1 MGQLDGKIALITG
14 AGTGLG
20 KGIAQAFIREGA
32 KLVIASRN
40 QQRLDAVANMLR
52 SQGAANVLVIPTD
65 ITDEAQVIALFE
77 KAVQEFGRLDILV
90 NNAGIWEE
98 APIEDM
104 SLEFWQRTIDVCLTG
119 PFLCSREAMKIM
131 KRQGGGRIINIGS
144 IAALM
149 PRVTSAHYSSAKLGL
164 VALTKTLALAGR
176 DYGISA
182 SCLHPGNIA
191 TAQMDG
197 LEYEPMMAVDDLVMA
212 VVTMAALPAHVNMLE
227 TVVLPVAQPFLGR
240 G

>member
-20 KGIAQAFIREGA
+20 KGTARAFIREGA

-40 QQRLDAVANMLR
+40 QQRLDATANELR
-52 SQGAANVLVIPTD
+52 SQWAATVLVIPTD

-77 KAVQEFGRLDILV
+77 KTVQEFGRLDILV

-98 APIEDM
+98 ALIEDM

-182 SCLHPGNIA
+182 SCLHPGNMA

-197 LEYEPMMAVDDLVMA
+197 MEHEPMMAVDDLVTA
-212 VVTMAALPAHVNMLE
+212 VVTMAALPPHVNMLE

>member
-20 KGIAQAFIREGA
+20 KGTAQAFIREGA

-40 QQRLDAVANMLR
+40 QQRLDAAANMLR

-77 KAVQEFGRLDILV
+77 KTVQEFGRLDILV

-98 APIEDM
+98 ALIEDM
-104 SLEFWQRTIDVCLTG
+104 SLECWQRTIDVCLTG

-131 KRQGGGRIINIGS
+131 KRQGEGRIINIGS
-144 IAALM
+144 IAARM
-149 PRVTSAHYSSAKLGL
+149 PRVTTAHYSSAKLGL

-182 SCLHPGNIA
+182 GCLHPGNIA

-197 LEYEPMMAVDDLVMA
+197 LEHEPMMAVDDLVMA

>member
-20 KGIAQAFIREGA
+20 KGTAQAFIREGA

-40 QQRLDAVANMLR
+40 QQRLDATADELR
-52 SQGAANVLVIPTD
+52 SQGAATVLVIPTD

-77 KAVQEFGRLDILV
+77 KTVQEFGRLDILV

-98 APIEDM
+98 ALIEDM

-131 KRQGGGRIINIGS
+131 KRQGEGRIINIGS
-144 IAALM
+144 IAARM
-149 PRVTSAHYSSAKLGL
+149 PRVTTAHYSSAKLGL

-182 SCLHPGNIA
+182 GCLHPGNMA

-197 LEYEPMMAVDDLVMA
+197 LEHEPMMAVDDLVMA
-212 VVTMAALPAHVNMLE
+212 VVTMAALPPHVNMLE
-227 TVVLPVAQPFLGR
+227 TVVLPVTQPFLGR